1 MYGINVTQSLSDIPR
16 EDIMYIFFFPR
27 DKHEVRGYKRKIRTT
42 KKHQIIIL
50 STYVIYSY
58 CYLSAIFAHSSDVL
72 QFFWLFD
79 LFDRYD
85 LLYLL
90 FFLIYKV
97 HNFFLK
103 QDTHLLT
110 IITLFYALELG
121 TIFILRKGV
130 FGLFQ
135 TTYLPL

>member
-1 MYGINVTQSLSDIPR
+1 MQDLVQNREIQLNHQKMQCQFGAVSYLLSC
-16 EDIMYIFFFPR
+16 
-27 DKHEVRGYKRKIRTT
+27 
-42 KKHQIIIL
+42 
-50 STYVIYSY
+50 TYVIYSY

-135 TTYLPL
+135 STHLPL